1 MVRKIVLLFIVVGM
15 LGMLGLFAWKY
26 QKKSEN
32 IAQIK
37 EQIQVVPNF
46 WLKSLDEET
55 FSISDFASGS
65 PLLIIYFNSTCEM
78 CKIELNALNE
88 RITEFGQI
96 NILLASSQER
106 EELEGFMDEYPFV
119 SESNIK
125 VALDEEMHLSA
136 YLGVKSVPSVFC
148 YDSKGELIAN
158 YQGPVKLDILL
169 DKLLERK
176 EGEK

>member
-1 MVRKIVLLFIVVGM
+1 MVRKIVLLLIVVGM

-26 QKKSEN
+26 QRKLEN

-37 EQIQVVPNF
+37 EQVQVVPNF
-46 WLKSLDEET
+46 WLKSFDEET

-88 RITEFGQI
+88 RFTEFGQI
-96 NILLASSQER
+96 KLLLASSQER
-106 EELEGFMDEYPFV
+106 EDLDGFIIEYPFV
-119 SESNIK
+119 SASNTK
-125 VALDEEMHLSA
+125 LALDDEMKLSA

-158 YQGPVKLDILL
+158 YQGPVKLDVLL
-169 DKLLERK
+169 DKLFYGK
-176 EGEK
+176 EE

>member
-1 MVRKIVLLFIVVGM
+1 MFIVVGM

-37 EQIQVVPNF
+37 EQIQIVPDI
-46 WLKSLDEET
+46 WLKSFDEEPFLT
-55 FSISDFASGS
+55 SDFAAGS
-65 PLLIIYFNSTCEM
+65 LLLIIYFNSTCDM

-88 RITEFGQI
+88 RIDEFGRI
-96 NILLASSQER
+96 NVLLASFQER

-169 DKLLERK
+169 DKLLNRK